1 MNMPNV
7 SAPPRDVTARVPHLP
22 GMAALLAVSLSHI
35 RDIFLL
41 HATLFLL
48 GERTF
53 IFIPQH
59 FLLNQ
64 RAFFIHFWWESRMK
78 LQWTLLR
85 TLSRDPVTTFTEL
98 TSVEVRRRTTTILS
112 SDFTLKAEL
121 TKSFSQ
127 LQKIPSTRRSMKWPG
142 IKTTGAQF
150 VYLFNDKMLT
160 ATIPC
165 KGALLRARWTYTGNK
180 TRRL

>member
-1 MNMPNV
+1 MPNV
-7 SAPPRDVTARVPHLP
+7 SAPPRDVTARVPHLA

-35 RDIFLL
+35 RDILLL

-48 GERTF
+48 GERT
-53 IFIPQH
+53 FIPQH

-64 RAFFIHFWWESRMK
+64 RAFFIHFWWESRMR

-98 TSVEVRRRTTTILS
+98 TSAEVRSRNTTILS
-112 SDFTLKAEL
+112 SDFTLQVEL
-121 TKSFSQ
+121 SKSFSQ
-127 LQKIPSTRRSMKWPG
+127 LQKISSIRRSMKWPG

-180 TRRL
+180 TMRL

>member
-1 MNMPNV
+1 MPNV

-48 GERTF
+48 GERT
-53 IFIPQH
+53 FIPQH

-112 SDFTLKAEL
+112 SDFTLQVEL
-121 TKSFSQ
+121 SKSFSQ
-127 LQKIPSTRRSMKWPG
+127 LQKIPFIRRSMKWPG

-150 VYLFNDKMLT
+150 VYLFNDKTT

-165 KGALLRARWTYTGNK
+165 KGALLRALLTYTGNK

>member
-1 MNMPNV
+1 MPNV

-53 IFIPQH
+53 IPQH

-64 RAFFIHFWWESRMK
+64 RAFFIHFWWESRMR

-98 TSVEVRRRTTTILS
+98 TSAEVRSRNTTILS
-112 SDFTLKAEL
+112 SDFTLQVEL
-121 TKSFSQ
+121 SKSFSQ
-127 LQKIPSTRRSMKWPG
+127 LQKISSIRRSMKWPG

-150 VYLFNDKMLT
+150 FYLFNDKMLT

-165 KGALLRARWTYTGNK
+165 IGALFRALWTCKENK